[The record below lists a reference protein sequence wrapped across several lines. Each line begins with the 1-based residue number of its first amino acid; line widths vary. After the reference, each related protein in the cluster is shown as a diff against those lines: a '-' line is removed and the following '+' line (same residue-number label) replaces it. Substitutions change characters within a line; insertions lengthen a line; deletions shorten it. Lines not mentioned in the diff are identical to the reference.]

1 MTQWRRLIFDDTSK
15 RGLISF
21 EILPIIMLLA
31 VVNDQKESWLVT
43 P

>member
-1 MTQWRRLIFDDTSK
+1 MTQWLCLISDDTSE

-31 VVNDQKESWLVT
+31 IVNDQKESWLVT

>member
-1 MTQWRRLIFDDTSK
+1 MTQWLFLISDDTSE
-15 RGLISF
+15 RGLISS
-21 EILPIIMLLA
+21 EIQPIIMPLA